1 MRSLWVMA
9 LLLIGGTPMASAA
22 VFTVKPSTQFFADPF
37 ALDRQPL
44 ALPEVRVHVPPPQDR
59 LGFCRFRLVYRI
71 ADRGRVD
78 LPSHAWARC
87 VSIDRLVTD

>member
-9 LLLIGGTPMASAA
+9 LLLISGTPMASAA

-37 ALDRQPL
+37 AVYRLPLD
-44 ALPEVRVHVPPPQDR
+44 LPEVRVHMPPPQDR
-59 LGFCRFRLVYRI
+59 LGFCRFRLLYRI
-71 ADRGRVD
+71 VDRGRAD
-78 LPSHAWARC
+78 LPTHAWARC

>member
-44 ALPEVRVHVPPPQDR
+44 DLPEVRVHVPPPQDR
-59 LGFCRFRLVYRI
+59 LGLLSI
-71 ADRGRVD
+71 SSG
-78 LPSHAWARC
+78 
-87 VSIDRLVTD
+87 VSDCGPWTG

>member
-37 ALDRQPL
+37 AVDRLPLD
-44 ALPEVRVHVPPPQDR
+44 LPEVRVHVPPPQDR
-59 LGFCRFRLVYRI
+59 LGFCRFRLLYRI
-71 ADRGRVD
+71 VDR
-78 LPSHAWARC
+78 
-87 VSIDRLVTD
+87 